1 MQKSQDEL
9 ERIQIRAEQVLI
21 CLHLM
26 DGKSREAER
35 SGSIL
40 LGIGRIGSLR
50 ARFGRKCAKAV
61 TSSAYVRVNT
71 ER

>member
-1 MQKSQDEL
+1 MQEL
-9 ERIQIRAEQVLI
+9 QNKLVRIQIRAEQVLI

-50 ARFGRKCAKAV
+50 LASVA
-61 TSSAYVRVNT
+61 SAQSRDELGLLLQGGQY
-71 ER
+71 